1 MIPVI
6 CMIILPLNSR
16 PEKKLDRKCWK
27 LGRVTYLAQKLTL
40 TKTKFTDQLETST
53 THLVCYTAVFS
64 AVMQQLCSR
73 LQPTGHLTITR
84 AGEGA

>member
-27 LGRVTYLAQKLTL
+27 LGRVTYLDT
-40 TKTKFTDQLETST
+40 ETN
-53 THLVCYTAVFS
+53 VD
-64 AVMQQLCSR
+64 
-73 LQPTGHLTITR
+73 
-84 AGEGA
+84 